1 MSMLELMYKEWF
13 GVEFSEEPEEIQ
25 HLIGEVWNMALQS
38 VNRQIILISY
48 DQEVMQ

>member
-1 MSMLELMYKEWF
+1 MLELMYREWF
-13 GVEFSEEPEEIQ
+13 GGAELSEEPEEIQ

-48 DQEVMQ
+48 DQEVMK